1 MARPTLAAMRK
12 MMLILLLLVLVP
24 RYVGAGVTHW
34 LNCQPS
40 DATISHHLPSHD
52 AEPHHA
58 MHGDNEH
65 HGHHAQS
72 DVSQSDNSSDSLC
85 QHCDDCSDHCSAVL
99 LQGNLNG
106 HLSIRHD
113 LQVAST
119 PFDTPSRPELISRP
133 PRLLLV

>member
-40 DATISHHLPSHD
+40 ETATSHHSASHD
-52 AEPHHA
+52 VEPHHA
-58 MHGDNEH
+58 MHGDGEH
-65 HGHHAQS
+65 QGHHAEPDERSS
-72 DVSQSDNSSDSLC
+72 DLSADSLC
-85 QHCDDCSDHCSAVL
+85 QHCDDCSDHCSALL
-99 LQGNLNG
+99 LQASLNG
-106 HLSIRHD
+106 RLSIRHD
-113 LQVAST
+113 LQIGST

-133 PRLLLV
+133 PRLLHV